1 MSAAEDDERA
11 SVQVVTPDGRFEPN
25 AAAEEYLPYLER
37 VTDDDQ
43 RRFYRDMA
51 VVRRF
56 DAEAGH
62 LQRQGQLAL
71 WAGSHGQ
78 EAAQVGSGRA
88 LRAQDTIFPAYRE
101 HAVAKIRGVDLLDVL
116 RLMRGLTNGGWVPEE
131 VGNFHLYTLV
141 IGAQTLHA
149 TGYAMGVALDG
160 APTGDPERDE
170 AVLVYFGDGA
180 TSEGETSE
188 AFIWATSFATPQVFF
203 LQNNHWAISVP
214 VSRQSRTP
222 LVDRAAG
229 FGLRATRIDG
239 NDVLASYAVTA
250 KQLDDARAGRGP
262 GFIEAMTYRMG
273 AHTTADDPTRYRGS
287 SELEEWRARDPIARF
302 RTHLEAQSLADDG
315 FFADVD
321 QEAADFAADIR
332 RRVVELGPP
341 DPALIFDTVYTD
353 EHPLMSA
360 QQDWLRAY
368 EAGFGA

>member
-1 MSAAEDDERA
+1 MSADEDDGRA
-11 SVQVVTPDGRFEPN
+11 SVQVITAEGRFAPN
-25 AAAEEYLPYLER
+25 AAAEEFLPYLER
-37 VTDDDQ
+37 ITDDDQ
-43 RRFYRDMA
+43 RLFYRDMA

-88 LRAQDTIFPAYRE
+88 LRPQDTIFPAYRE
-101 HAVAKIRGVDLLDVL
+101 HAVARIRGVDLLDVL
-116 RLMRGLTNGGWVPEE
+116 RLMRGLTNGGWVPAD

-160 APTGDPERDE
+160 APAGDPERDE

-188 AFIWATSFATPQVFF
+188 AFVWATSFATPQVFF

-214 VSRQSRTP
+214 VTRQSRTP

-262 GFIEAMTYRMG
+262 GFIEAVTYRMG
-273 AHTTADDPTRYRGS
+273 AHTTADDPTRYRDGG
-287 SELEEWRARDPIARF
+287 ELDEWRTRDPILRF
-302 RTHLEAQSLADDG
+302 RTHLEAQGLADDA
-315 FFADVD
+315 FFADVE

-332 RRVVELGPP
+332 RRVLELGPP
-341 DPALIFDTVYTD
+341 DRARIFDSAYFD
-353 EHPLMSA
+353 EHPVTAA
-360 QQDWLRAY
+360 QKEWLQAY
-368 EAGFGA
+368 EAGFSA